1 MTAKV
6 EDLEEQLSQKNVEER
21 ALQHEKTELEKSL
34 ETSNREANRMS
45 QNIESLQWRIKNNYN
60 LPVLEQ
66 LSWNH
71 KKISDIEPEQLDSP
85 DDIPP
90 THTFDEIPF
99 KDLTIKEQNV
109 EANDNFL
116 VASAG
121 MHTEYEYET
130 PLNEEDEENEIDN
143 SDDSLD
149 EGLGDISSDSEIQEN
164 KTCEDQKGD
173 PNESEKRETSIL
185 QKEKE
190 RIPSIF

>member
-1 MTAKV
+1 
-6 EDLEEQLSQKNVEER
+6 
-21 ALQHEKTELEKSL
+21 
-34 ETSNREANRMS
+34 MS

-60 LPVLEQ
+60 LPILEQ
-66 LSWNH
+66 ISWNH
-71 KKISDIEPEQLDSP
+71 KKMYDLDHVTNNLSTGFNQNFRSDIEPEQLDSP

-99 KDLTIKEQNV
+99 KDLTIKEQNI

-116 VASAG
+116 VLSAG
-121 MHTEYEYET
+121 MHAGYENENET
-130 PLNEEDEENEIDN
+130 PVSEEDEENENDN

-149 EGLGDISSDSEIQEN
+149 EGLGDISSDGEIQEN

-173 PNESEKRETSIL
+173 PDELEKRETSIL